1 MTGEPAEDLVREI
14 MVDFARLTGLS
25 AADPHPRRY
34 LWTDAFA
41 VCSYLELFSGSKD
54 AACRDLALLLIDQVH
69 HVLGRH
75 RADGPR
81 SGWISGL
88 DEQEGERHPTLGGL
102 RIGKRLAERKAGQP
116 PDERLEWE
124 RDGQYYHYLTKWMHA
139 LNCAGQVTGDPACIR
154 WGLELAKAAHAGF
167 TYTPAFGRGKRMYW
181 KMSIDL
187 ARPLVASMGQHD
199 PLDGFV
205 TYCELAAAA
214 SRDFGGSSLP
224 NLRSEIAEMAAIC
237 QGLFLATSDPLGI
250 GGLLFDG
257 WRAAQ
262 LMMLGQIKSS
272 SLLEKVLDSALIGLD
287 AFAIGRTLENPA
299 RFRLAFRELGLSI
312 GLSAVERLGRWI
324 EIEESQGLLRRRSM
338 LQGQIEEL
346 REYAPLKE
354 EIEQFWMDDGNRRSS
369 SWLEH
374 QEINMVMLA
383 TSLAPERF
391 LTI

>member
-1 MTGEPAEDLVREI
+1 MTGEPAELLVREI
-14 MVDFARLTGLS
+14 MADFARLTGLS
-25 AADPHPRRY
+25 APDLHPRRY

-41 VCSYLELFSGSKD
+41 VCSYLELFSRSKD
-54 AACRDLALLLIDQVH
+54 VAYKDLALLLIDQVH

-75 RADGPR
+75 RSDDPR

-88 DEQEGERHPTLGGL
+88 DEREGERHPTLGGL
-102 RIGKRLAERKAGQP
+102 RIGKKLPERRAGQP

-124 RDGQYYHYLTKWMHA
+124 RDGQYYHYLIKWMHA
-139 LNCAGQVTGDPACIR
+139 LNCAGQMTGDPTYIR
-154 WGLELAKAAHAGF
+154 WGIELAKAAHAGF
-167 TYTPAFGRGKRMYW
+167 TYRPTLGRGKMMYW

-187 ARPLVASMGQHD
+187 SHPLVASMGQHD
-199 PLDGFV
+199 PLDGFI

-214 SRDFGGSSLP
+214 SRDFGRSSLP
-224 NLRSEIAEMAAIC
+224 NLRSEIAEMAEIC
-237 QGLFLATSDPLGI
+237 RGLFLATADPLGI

-262 LMMLGQIKSS
+262 LMMLGQIKGS
-272 SLLEKVLDSALIGLD
+272 SLLENVLESALIGLD
-287 AFAIGRTLENPA
+287 AFVKERTLENTA

-312 GLSAVERLGRWI
+312 GLSAVEKFAWW
-324 EIEESQGLLRRRSM
+324 IEESEGLFSRRGM

-346 REYAPLKE
+346 REFAPLKE
-354 EIEQFWMDDGNRRSS
+354 EIEQFWMDGDNRQSDT
-369 SWLEH
+369 WLEH
-374 QEINMVMLA
+374 QEINLVMLA

>member
-1 MTGEPAEDLVREI
+1 MAGEPAGDLVREI

-25 AADPHPRRY
+25 PADHHPLRY

-41 VCSYLELFSGSKD
+41 VCSYLELFSRSKD
-54 AACRDLALLLIDQVH
+54 VAYMDLALLLIDQVH

-75 RADGPR
+75 RADDSR
-81 SGWISGL
+81 SGWISGS
-88 DEQEGERHPTLGGL
+88 DEQEGERHPTQGGL
-102 RIGKRLAERKAGQP
+102 RIGKKLPERKAGQLP
-116 PDERLEWE
+116 NERLEWD

-139 LNCAGQVTGDPACIR
+139 LNCAGQVTGDPTYII
-154 WGLELAKAAHAGF
+154 WGLELAQAAHAGF
-167 TYTPAFGRGKRMYW
+167 TYRPTFGRGKRMHW

-187 ARPLVASMGQHD
+187 AYPLVASMGQHD

-214 SRDFGGSSLP
+214 SRDFGRSSLP
-224 NLRSEIAEMAAIC
+224 NLRSEIAEMAEIC
-237 QGLFLATSDPLGI
+237 QGLFLATDDPLSI

-287 AFAIGRTLENPA
+287 AFAKERTLEDPA
-299 RFRLAFRELGLSI
+299 GFRLAFRELGLSI
-312 GLSAVERLGRWI
+312 GLSAVEKLARWI
-324 EIEESQGLLRRRSM
+324 EECQGLFSRRGMLR
-338 LQGQIEEL
+338 GQIEEL

-354 EIEQFWMDDGNRRSS
+354 KIEQFWMDDGNRRSNT
-369 SWLEH
+369 WLEH